1 VGQGRVG
8 LLAPPCT
15 ALGFVNISFSSLKI
29 LSPNW
34 PLAALKVSLNHHL
47 ISFAEFAFVFGDV

>member
-1 VGQGRVG
+1 VG

-47 ISFAEFAFVFGDV
+47 ISFAAFAFVFGDGGP